1 MVDFATGAVLLE
13 KNADERM
20 PPSSMSKLMT
30 MYVVFEHLK
39 SGRLQLDQML
49 PVSERAWRMGGSKM
63 FVELN
68 AQVKVE
74 DLIRGVIVQSG
85 NDACI
90 VLAEAISGS
99 EQQFA
104 EAMNVTARRIGLSN
118 SNFRNSTGW
127 PDPEHRRRRA
137 TSRRWRGGSSPIF
150 PNTTPTTASG
160 PSLQQHQPGQPQP
173 AAGARRGRRRL
184 KTGHTEEA
192 GFGLTGSVK
201 RGDRRVIMVVNGLPS
216 MRARAEESERL
227 MEWAFRE
234 FEAVVLF
241 RAQDTIEEV
250 PVYLGE
256 RSKVPMV
263 GGRDLVL
270 TLPRQWRSRL
280 QVRLRYDAPLTAP
293 VARGQQIGEMLVG
306 GQGVP
311 ELRVPLLAGADV
323 ERLGLVSRIPA
334 VVSRWVS
341 AAEGFV
347 GAPVAARAL
356 RRGLH
361 GSPLSRRRRRR
372 QRDAIVAEACLSRS
386 RTSPHAGGIVV
397 ALVVGGQQYALD
409 RIGGAFE
416 MRRLAKRMPV
426 LDVGYGG
433 ETHDFRA
440 RHARSLRRA
449 YPQPL
454 WLQRDMSRNMRTSR
468 GSAADPRQFGDPS
481 PCCPRG
487 SADSS

>member
-1 MVDFATGAVLLE
+1 MAADSMGVADMTDRRTILLGTLGATLATPALAQQRGGQPQGRRQAAATRPPGAPADTPLGPLDVQARQAIMVDFSTGATLLE

-20 PPSSMSKLMT
+20 APSSMSKLMT
-30 MYVVFEHLK
+30 MYVVFEKLK
-39 SGRLQLDQML
+39 AGQLQLDQML

-63 FVELN
+63 FVDLG
-68 AQVKVE
+68 AQVKVD

-104 EAMNVTARRIGLSN
+104 ELLNETGRRIGLQN
-118 SNFRNSTGW
+118 SSFRNSTGW
-127 PDPEHRRRRA
+127 PDPEHRMTCRDLSILARRIISDFPEYFPYYNERSFRFNNISQDNRNPLL
-137 TSRRWRGGSSPIF
+137 SRV
-150 PNTTPTTASG
+150 
-160 PSLQQHQPGQPQP
+160 
-173 AAGARRGRRRL
+173 AGADGL

-192 GFGLTGSVK
+192 GYGLTGTVK
-201 RGDRRVIMVVNGLPS
+201 RGDRRVIMVVNGLPT

-293 VARGQQIGEMLVG
+293 IARGQQIGEMLVS

-334 VVSRWVS
+334 VVSRMVF
-341 AAEGFV
+341 G
-347 GAPVAARAL
+347 
-356 RRGLH
+356 
-361 GSPLSRRRRRR
+361 
-372 QRDAIVAEACLSRS
+372 
-386 RTSPHAGGIVV
+386 
-397 ALVVGGQQYALD
+397 
-409 RIGGAFE
+409 
-416 MRRLAKRMPV
+416 
-426 LDVGYGG
+426 
-433 ETHDFRA
+433 
-440 RHARSLRRA
+440 ARS
-449 YPQPL
+449 
-454 WLQRDMSRNMRTSR
+454 
-468 GSAADPRQFGDPS
+468 
-481 PCCPRG
+481 
-487 SADSS
+487 

>member
-1 MVDFATGAVLLE
+1 MTDRRTLLGGAVAGWLAAGLPAPALAQRAGQPRRGAQPPPGTPAQTPLGPLDTAARQALIVDFATGATLLE

-30 MYVVFEHLK
+30 MYVVFEKLK
-39 SGRLQLDQML
+39 AGQLQLDQML

-63 FVELN
+63 FVELGS
-68 AQVKVE
+68 QVKVE
-74 DLIRGVIVQSG
+74 DLVRGVIVQSG

-104 EAMNVTARRIGLSN
+104 ELLNETGRRIGLTGST
-118 SNFRNSTGW
+118 FRNSTGW
-127 PDPEHRRRRA
+127 PDPEHRMTCRDLA
-137 TSRRWRGGSSPIF
+137 TLSRRIISDF
-150 PNTTPTTASG
+150 PEFFPYYNERSFRFNNISQENRNPLLARV
-160 PSLQQHQPGQPQP
+160 
-173 AAGARRGRRRL
+173 AGADGL

-192 GFGLTGSVK
+192 GYGLTGTAL
-201 RGDRRVIMVVNGLPS
+201 RGDRRVILVVNGLPS
-216 MRARAEESERL
+216 MRARAEETERL

-270 TLPRQWRSRL
+270 TLPRQWRRNL
-280 QVRLRYDAPLTAP
+280 QVRLRYEAPLTAP

-323 ERLGLVSRIPA
+323 EKLGLVSRIPA
-334 VVSRWVS
+334 VVSRMV
-341 AAEGFV
+341 F
-347 GAPVAARAL
+347 
-356 RRGLH
+356 
-361 GSPLSRRRRRR
+361 GS
-372 QRDAIVAEACLSRS
+372 
-386 RTSPHAGGIVV
+386 
-397 ALVVGGQQYALD
+397 
-409 RIGGAFE
+409 
-416 MRRLAKRMPV
+416 
-426 LDVGYGG
+426 
-433 ETHDFRA
+433 
-440 RHARSLRRA
+440 
-449 YPQPL
+449 
-454 WLQRDMSRNMRTSR
+454 
-468 GSAADPRQFGDPS
+468 
-481 PCCPRG
+481 
-487 SADSS
+487 

>member
-1 MVDFATGAVLLE
+1 MTDRRTLLGGAMGAVIAGPALAQQRPAQPQGRRQPGPNRPAGAPAETPLGPLDVQARQALIVDYATGAVLLE
-13 KNADERM
+13 KNADQLM

-30 MYVVFEHLK
+30 MYVVFEQLK
-39 SGRLQLDQML
+39 AGRLQLDQTL

-63 FVELN
+63 FVELGG
-68 AQVKVE
+68 QVRVE

-104 EAMNVTARRIGLSN
+104 ELLNSTGRRIGLQN

-127 PDPEHRRRRA
+127 PDPEHRMTARDLSILARRIIQDFPEQFAYYNERSFRFNNI
-137 TSRRWRGGSSPIF
+137 TQENRNPLLSRV
-150 PNTTPTTASG
+150 
-160 PSLQQHQPGQPQP
+160 
-173 AAGARRGRRRL
+173 AGADGL

-192 GFGLTGSVK
+192 GFGLTGTAR
-201 RGDRRVIMVVNGLPS
+201 RGDRRVILVVNGLPS

-256 RSKVPMV
+256 RNRVPMV

-280 QVRLRYDAPLTAP
+280 QVRLRYEAPLTAP
-293 VARGQQIGEMLVG
+293 VARGQTIGTMIVG

-311 ELRVPLLAGADV
+311 ALEVPLLAGADV
-323 ERLGLVSRIPA
+323 ERLGVVSRIPA
-334 VVSRWVS
+334 VVSR
-341 AAEGFV
+341 
-347 GAPVAARAL
+347 
-356 RRGLH
+356 
-361 GSPLSRRRRRR
+361 
-372 QRDAIVAEACLSRS
+372 
-386 RTSPHAGGIVV
+386 
-397 ALVVGGQQYALD
+397 LV
-409 RIGGAFE
+409 
-416 MRRLAKRMPV
+416 
-426 LDVGYGG
+426 
-433 ETHDFRA
+433 
-440 RHARSLRRA
+440 
-449 YPQPL
+449 
-454 WLQRDMSRNMRTSR
+454 
-468 GSAADPRQFGDPS
+468 FGT
-481 PCCPRG
+481 
-487 SADSS
+487 

>member
-1 MVDFATGAVLLE
+1 VTDRRTILLASLGAGLAMPALAQQRGGQQPGRRPAGATRPAGSPADTPLGPLDVQARQAIMIDFSTGATLLE

-30 MYVVFEHLK
+30 MYAVFEQLK
-39 SGRLQLDQML
+39 AGRLQLDQTL

-63 FVELN
+63 FVELGS
-68 AQVKVE
+68 QIRVE

-104 EAMNVTARRIGLSN
+104 ELLNETGRRIGLQN
-118 SNFRNSTGW
+118 STFRNSTGW
-127 PDPEHRRRRA
+127 PDPEHRMTCRDLA
-137 TSRRWRGGSSPIF
+137 T
-150 PNTTPTTASG
+150 
-160 PSLQQHQPGQPQP
+160 L
-173 AAGARRGRRRL
+173 ARRIINDFPEFFPYYNERSFRFNNISQDNRNPLLARVPGADGL
-184 KTGHTEEA
+184 KTGHTDEA
-192 GFGLTGSVK
+192 GYGLTGTAK

-323 ERLGLVSRIPA
+323 ERLGIVSRIPA
-334 VVSRWVS
+334 V
-341 AAEGFV
+341 
-347 GAPVAARAL
+347 
-356 RRGLH
+356 
-361 GSPLSRRRRRR
+361 LSRM
-372 QRDAIVAEACLSRS
+372 V
-386 RTSPHAGGIVV
+386 
-397 ALVVGGQQYALD
+397 
-409 RIGGAFE
+409 
-416 MRRLAKRMPV
+416 
-426 LDVGYGG
+426 
-433 ETHDFRA
+433 
-440 RHARSLRRA
+440 
-449 YPQPL
+449 
-454 WLQRDMSRNMRTSR
+454 
-468 GSAADPRQFGDPS
+468 FGT
-481 PCCPRG
+481 
-487 SADSS
+487 